1 MVMIAP
7 VLSDD
12 EQDSPPDVESF
23 IPNPNEPIETANIS
37 KQLAELDESV
47 PDNTEDIEVDE
58 FGSEIVSPEYEMK
71 DISGFTPS
79 ESVGFEYSPLEE
91 DESLVFDDELS
102 SQMSKTSK
110 YIATQN
116 LINAPES
123 KLIEEYNALSPEL
136 VKQMLADSKGLD
148 STVAALASKAR
159 VPIRFAQDNPS
170 IAWNRAT
177 ANHLE
182 RRKLTKAVDA
192 QLRKDPDSATIIEPN
207 FDNVDILT
215 KSLINDQYINGS
227 KSQSFLDKLS
237 TGWGRGDAV
246 VDMSEYKDAIKTALS
261 NGNPIPKDALTK
273 LDNLSLRGQA
283 GIQDGS
289 FPSTFLVETASILPP
304 LFQSLEKAAEAAIY
318 GAGAGSVI
326 GAGAGSVLPGIGTV
340 AGILTGIS
348 GGAGW
353 GATAGFS
360 KSTYDQTYVGAA
372 YQYSK
377 LKVNKKALDPK
388 EVDNAAT
395 MEAIIST
402 GLDVAGVAVVGGLY
416 KGAAKSIHTVI
427 AKSLGTPE
435 GVIAL
440 SNALKAV
447 KASAP
452 IKRSVI
458 SGLKEVA
465 KGAGLTAGA
474 IVSEGATEGVQEI
487 VLDYFGEQAKKYTA
501 DNRSEYYN
509 TQDALN
515 PETVAKAWESSKRA
529 MMGSVALAIVPSSV
543 TTFINIVNH
552 KAIVDSEAT
561 GQAMINV
568 AIASNDSMQSSSDPG
583 NVSIFNQTLTE
594 GGIGTSYFDPSDM
607 QGVIDELSTEGF
619 DANNTEWIGV
629 VQEAITFAVDNG
641 KRVELPTADV
651 IGIMANKEGGRLREF
666 LATSEE
672 AASPYR
678 SEEIN
683 NFIEEKLRDEVN
695 LAETKYLRD
704 KDIDTLTESIDKQ
717 LSSTGVLSKNVSQ
730 VLSILIPTWA
740 DTKTR
745 GTDKLP
751 SQLINELGL
760 RIQSDLQ
767 LEAVQGTYNLQNR
780 LISLGNATDLS
791 TFLHESGHFFLDAEQ
806 VTDGI
811 DNISS
816 IFPEMAIALNVPE
829 QEITQ
834 TFLDPESNPQ
844 QYEDMHEYFAREFE
858 AYLKK
863 GKAPTTRLADSFRN
877 FREWME
883 LVYKGTTREDV
894 GVSEG
899 MQAMF
904 DRLLVGDVEPISLDI
919 PRIERSAV
927 DDATKIY
934 DDAIANPKSTDE
946 ERALALANKNEADRK
961 YLMQELYMILK
972 KGREL
977 ADNEKPEYAKEAL
990 EIATRLVDSDNKVNI
1005 IEFIKYMDGVKL
1017 DRADVK
1023 AALGVTVLPKK
1034 LHNMTT
1040 LVGGESITD
1049 IVKGLGY
1056 SEQFPDMTLSSF
1068 LEFTL
1073 SLPSRK
1079 DRIDQ
1084 EFNKLMADYSVHNSD
1099 EALYRIADEVQA
1111 AIIDADDMAILLN
1124 EARAAA
1130 GLARIDKEAVR
1141 QMAIDSL
1148 YQYRANQLS
1157 NNKFS
1162 DRRDAAKRDYE
1173 QAKNNGD
1180 TSRAA
1185 DKALDYLLNTYLHA
1199 ESSKLAYE
1207 YNEIKNSLAR
1217 FTKKAKKK
1225 EIIKV
1230 GGDFWDRLSMML
1242 ASAGI
1247 IPVNEVS
1254 GNIKAYNQ
1262 WVNSDAP
1269 DRPASM
1275 FSLDDVTPLDE
1286 MRFGQVVALNDAVN
1300 SMYAASENHNKVM
1313 LGNEEANLLDVVNQ
1327 IGKELAENGKNIDLT
1342 YRGEEKDA
1350 RKKSSRFVM
1359 SNLRIL
1365 PWAFKLLSNPK
1376 GVAQSVMQLSLD
1388 RPFVLAIKN
1397 QNIMLKKHFQPII
1410 DKIQSKDAYV
1420 FNRMKKNHVITSL
1433 IDNEFFDK
1441 GVLSGNQIIA
1451 FALNLGTQNNIQ
1463 TLLEGYGII
1472 EANEIAS
1479 PHNPVVQ
1486 EVISHLNKDDWLV
1499 IQEIWKQIDALFEPL
1514 YRIEEKYRGKQII
1527 KESGIKIPTVNNG
1540 VIQGY
1545 YYPLIK
1551 DNHYTTS
1558 TLDNVAPDRINKKT
1572 AEELFNGGQRKS
1584 KLSDQVGA
1592 AKERTDAI
1600 YSVSLDVMT
1609 VGMAHL
1615 NSIIYMLSHYE
1626 AVDSANNI
1634 ISDKKFREDYQRAAG
1649 RHELSALDDWLNDIA
1664 NPRPIDKKDFISSSL
1679 RHLRVGAVLTLLGA
1693 SIFKTAPKQLLG
1705 VFTAIDQVG
1714 IKAENETQKM
1724 AGIRGVGR
1732 LLSVFASLGDK
1743 SYRDKNIKF
1752 MLEHSAIM
1760 DDRINLG
1767 SFDKDVSEAK
1777 AQLKGKKGLSDKW
1790 NAVIMTPIV
1799 FVQSRMVDTPIWL
1812 ASYENS
1818 INSRK
1823 GISITD
1829 ADIKSAAAYAD
1840 SIVELSQGAARNK
1853 NLPWLVR
1860 SQRPELLRS
1869 VLIFM
1874 TAMLA
1879 IFNGVAADVQSVARG
1894 NKTPAEGFLGV
1905 VYKLMLPAVSITAIN
1920 YLASL
1925 AFSSD
1930 EEEESNLAN
1939 EYIHEQRVTI
1949 LGILPFG
1956 NMVSSAYDG
1965 FPATLTALDIVGKG
1979 ITSTGTAVDKI
1990 GTDKELTD
1998 REIKNIA
2005 VSLGTLLHVGGSNQ
2019 VVKSAQGIAQSLK
2032 EYDGEVTK
2040 EMLYKAAYGATR
2052 K

>member
-7 VLSDD
+7 VLSD
-12 EQDSPPDVESF
+12 EVEETPPAIESF
-23 IPNPNEPIETANIS
+23 IPNPNAQLESANIS

-47 PDNTEDIEVDE
+47 PDNTAEIEVDE
-58 FGSEIVSPEYEMK
+58 FGSEIVSPDYKEE

-123 KLIEEYNALSPEL
+123 ELIKEYNALSPEL
-136 VKQMLADSKGLD
+136 VKEMLVGSRDLD
-148 STVAALASKAR
+148 STVAKLASKAR
-159 VPIRFAQDNPS
+159 VPIRFAKENPE

-182 RRKLTKAVDA
+182 RKTLTKAIDD

-207 FDNVDILT
+207 FDNVDMLT
-215 KSLINDQYINGS
+215 KSLINSQFLSGS
-227 KSQSFLDKLS
+227 KNQSFLGKLS
-237 TGWGRGDAV
+237 TSWGRGDSV
-246 VDMSEYKDAIKTALS
+246 VDMSAHTDSIRTALS
-261 NGNPIPKDALTK
+261 NGNPIPKDILTK
-273 LDNLSLRGQA
+273 LDNMSLAGQE

-289 FPSTFLVETASILPP
+289 LPSQFLVETAGILPP
-304 LFQSLEKAAEAAIY
+304 LFQSLESAAKGALYGASAGAVV
-318 GAGAGSVI
+318 GAGAGSV
-326 GAGAGSVLPGIGTV
+326 VPGIGTA

-377 LKVNKKALDPK
+377 LKVNNRPLDPQ

-395 MEAIIST
+395 MEAYIST
-402 GLDVAGVAVVGGLY
+402 GLDVAGVAVLGALY
-416 KGAAKSIHTVI
+416 KGAAKSIHAVI

-435 GVIAL
+435 GIVAL
-440 SNALKAV
+440 SNTLKAI
-447 KASAP
+447 KASTP
-452 IKRSVI
+452 VKKSITS
-458 SGLKEVA
+458 SLKEVV
-465 KGAGLTAGA
+465 KGTGLVAGA
-474 IVSEGATEGVQEI
+474 IASEGATEGVQEI

-509 TQDALN
+509 TKDALN

-529 MMGSVALAIVPSSV
+529 MMGSVALAIVPTSV
-543 TTFINIVNH
+543 TTFVNIVNH
-552 KAIVDSEAT
+552 KETVDNEAA
-561 GQAMINV
+561 GQLMIDV
-568 AIASNDSMQSSSDPG
+568 AIDSNQSMQNSNDPG
-583 NVSIFNQTLTE
+583 NMSIFNQTLTE

-607 QGVIDELSTEGF
+607 QGLIDELSAEGL
-619 DANNTEWIGV
+619 DANNTDWIGV
-629 VQEAITFAVDNG
+629 VQEAIVFAVDNG
-641 KRVELPTADV
+641 KRVEMPTADV
-651 IGIMANKEGGRLREF
+651 IGIMASKEGGRLRPL

-683 NFIEEKLRDEVN
+683 ALIEEILRDEVN
-695 LAETKYLRD
+695 VNEAEYLRD
-704 KDIDTLTESIDKQ
+704 DDISSLTDSIAAQ
-717 LSSTGVLSKNVSQ
+717 LDSTGVLSKNVSQ
-730 VLSILIPTWA
+730 ILSVLIPSWA

-751 SQLINELGL
+751 SQLISELGL
-760 RIQSDLQ
+760 RIESDLQ
-767 LEAVQGTYNLQNR
+767 LEAAQGTYNLQNR
-780 LISLGNATDLS
+780 LISLGNAGDLS

-811 DNISS
+811 ANVSS
-816 IFPEMAIALNVPE
+816 IFPEMAAALNVSE
-829 QEITQ
+829 QDITQ
-834 TFLDPESNPQ
+834 TFLTPESNPQ
-844 QYEDMHEYFAREFE
+844 QYEDMHEYFARQFE
-858 AYLKK
+858 AYLRK
-863 GKAPTTRLADSFRN
+863 GKAPTTKLAESFRS

-883 LVYKGTTREDV
+883 LVYKGTTRENVD
-894 GVSEG
+894 VSEG
-899 MQAMF
+899 MQSMF
-904 DRLLVGDVEPISLDI
+904 DRLLVGDVEPINLDMQK
-919 PRIERSAV
+919 IEYAV
-927 DDATKIY
+927 VGDAKKIY
-934 DDAIANPKSTDE
+934 DDAMANPNSTDE
-946 ERALALANKNEADRK
+946 ERALAKANKDELSRRWHTQEFYRVLQILRDVADEVK
-961 YLMQELYMILK
+961 S
-972 KGREL
+972 
-977 ADNEKPEYAKEAL
+977 EYAKQYIEEAT
-990 EIATRLVDSDNKVNI
+990 ALVDSDNQVNI
-1005 IEFIKYMDGVKL
+1005 IDFIKSSEGVKL

-1023 AALGVTVLPKK
+1023 AALGITVLPKK
-1034 LHNMTT
+1034 LHNMT
-1040 LVGGESITD
+1040 VISGGESITD

-1056 SEQFPDMTLSSF
+1056 SEQFPDMTLSTF
-1068 LEFTL
+1068 LEYTL
-1073 SLPSRK
+1073 SLQSRK
-1079 DRIDQ
+1079 ARIDQ
-1084 EFNKLMADYSVHNSD
+1084 EFERLMSDYPAHDSD
-1099 EALYRIADEVQA
+1099 EVLYRR
-1111 AIIDADDMAILLN
+1111 ADDMQATVIDTDDIAIVLN
-1124 EARAAA
+1124 NARAAI
-1130 GLARIDKEAVR
+1130 GLAKVDKEAIR
-1141 QMAIDSL
+1141 QKAIDSL
-1148 YQYRANQLS
+1148 YEYRANQLS
-1157 NNKFS
+1157 SNKFR

-1173 QAKNNGD
+1173 QANNNGD
-1180 TSRAA
+1180 TRRAA
-1185 DKALDYLLNTYLHA
+1185 DKALEYLLNTYLHA
-1199 ESSKLAYE
+1199 ESSRLADD
-1207 YNEIKNSLAR
+1207 YNEIKTSLAK
-1217 FTKKAKKK
+1217 FTTKSRKK

-1230 GGDFWDRLSMML
+1230 GGEFWDRLSAML

-1247 IPVNEVS
+1247 IPVSEVS

-1269 DRPASM
+1269 DRPISM
-1275 FSLDDVTPLDE
+1275 FRLDEVTPLDD
-1286 MRFGQVVALNDAVN
+1286 MRYGQVVALNDAIN

-1313 LGNEEANLLDVVNQ
+1313 LGNEEANLADVVKK
-1327 IGKELAENGKNIDLT
+1327 IGEELAANGKNVDLT
-1342 YRGEEKDA
+1342 YRGAEKNTS
-1350 RKKSSRFVM
+1350 KKNARFVM

-1376 GVAQSVMQLSLD
+1376 GVVQSVMQLSLD

-1397 QNIMLKKHFQPII
+1397 QNIMIKEHFQPII

-1420 FNRMKKNHVITSL
+1420 FNRMKKNHVISSL
-1433 IDNEFFDK
+1433 IGNDFFDK
-1441 GVLSGNQIIA
+1441 GVLSGNEIIA

-1472 EANEIAS
+1472 NANEIAS
-1479 PHNPVVQ
+1479 PHHPVVQ
-1486 EVISHLNKDDWLV
+1486 EIISHLNKDDWLV

-1514 YRIEEKYRGKQII
+1514 YEIEEKYRGKQII
-1527 KESGIKIPTVNNG
+1527 KEAGIQIPTANNG
-1540 VIQGY
+1540 VIQGF

-1551 DNHYTTS
+1551 DSDYTTS
-1558 TLDNVAPDRINKKT
+1558 APLISTPGGTNKKT
-1572 AEELFNGGQRKS
+1572 AEELFNGGQTKS

-1600 YSVSLDVMT
+1600 YKVSLDVMT
-1609 VGMAHL
+1609 VGLAHL
-1615 NSIIYMLSHYE
+1615 NTIIYMLSHYD

-1634 ISDKKFREDYQRAAG
+1634 ISDNKFREDYQRAAG
-1649 RHELSALDDWLNDIA
+1649 QQELSALDDWLNEIA
-1664 NPRPIDKKDFISSSL
+1664 NPKPIDKKDFISSSL
-1679 RHLRVGAVLTLLGA
+1679 KHLRVGAVLSLLGA

-1705 VFTAIDQVG
+1705 VFTALDQVG

-1732 LLSVFASLGDK
+1732 LLSVFGSLGNK
-1743 SYRDKNIKF
+1743 AYRDKNIKF

-1767 SFDKDVSEAK
+1767 SFDKEVSEAK
-1777 AQLKGKKGLSDKW
+1777 AQLRGKNGLSGKW
-1790 NAVIMTPIV
+1790 NSLIMTPIV

-1818 INSRK
+1818 VNSRK
-1823 GISITD
+1823 GIAITD
-1829 ADIKSAAAYAD
+1829 SDIKSAAAYAD
-1840 SIVELSQGAARNK
+1840 SVVELSQGASGNK
-1853 NLPWLVR
+1853 NLPWIIR
-1860 SQRPELLRS
+1860 SQRNEGLRS

-1879 IFNGVAADVQSVARG
+1879 IFNGVASDVQSVARG
-1894 NKTPAEGFLGV
+1894 NKTPTEGFLGV
-1905 VYKLMLPAVSITAIN
+1905 VYKLMLPAVSLTAIN

-1925 AFSSD
+1925 AFDSD
-1930 EEEESNLAN
+1930 EGEEYDLAN
-1939 EYIHEQRVTI
+1939 EYIHEQRVSI
-1949 LGILPFG
+1949 LGIVPFG
-1956 NMVSSAYDG
+1956 SMASSAYDG

-1979 ITSTGTAVDKI
+1979 ITSTGTAIDKI

-1998 REIKNIA
+1998 REIRNITVA
-2005 VSLGTLLHVGGSNQ
+2005 LGTVLHVGGSNQ
-2019 VVKSAQGIAQSLK
+2019 VVKSVQGIAQSMK

-2040 EMLYKAAYGATR
+2040 EMLYNSAYGANQ